1 MARVSIPE
9 MEATGH
15 TPETVFSQI
24 MLLAESATE
33 SLSVSHRK
41 NDLTYATGTFLAMG
55 QKNGYQTK
63 WV

>member
-9 MEATGH
+9 MEAAGH

-33 SLSVSHRK
+33 RLSVGHRK
-41 NDLTYATGTFLAMG
+41 
-55 QKNGYQTK
+55 K
-63 WV
+63 